1 MKIKE
6 FITLKIGQIR
16 INMYN
21 LWKSFF
27 FEVLWPV
34 WNDFFLKV
42 SWDLAEA
49 DEKAFPKKRGKILSH
64 QELQQLEEERRALA
78 EAKANNMFEVKNELS
93 NDSIFFLILQIIL
106 RIFEFVSP
114 FFVGLWNKIVRDIIV
129 KKIFVLFWACL
140 KYGPGLFCVN
150 YIFVLPYVLSNG
162 FYFAFGYYFR
172 ALERKKEKIVYFF

>member
-34 WNDFFLKV
+34 WNDIFLKV

-93 NDSIFFLILQIIL
+93 NDSIFFSY
-106 RIFEFVSP
+106 FT
-114 FFVGLWNKIVRDIIV
+114 NY
-129 KKIFVLFWACL
+129 L
-140 KYGPGLFCVN
+140 KNF
-150 YIFVLPYVLSNG
+150 
-162 FYFAFGYYFR
+162 
-172 ALERKKEKIVYFF
+172 